1 MDDGSRLKSVN
12 WTTGMLLSPN
22 HFRRQDAFLEE
33 TVGWLLQ
40 YCLPGTGLVGA
51 GIRIAPGERGL
62 ARFDP
67 RVDVSDDGDT
77 VSVSVL
83 EARGLTALGQLVDI
97 GQGNTVRTTVRKADL
112 AGLSEAQVFVVHG
125 GEREEDPAS
134 VGLDDANPTQAAYR
148 RARYAVRLG
157 SDADTLPHALCVGSI
172 RRLAESLQFEFDPR
186 FIPACATMLGHSQL
200 YADWKRLHA
209 DIVSLSNQY
218 AELHRQCAQY
228 ITQISQRGVDVTH
241 DRDILAFIERAV
253 LGLDHCA
260 YETFEPAMTPDAFF
274 REIERAGRRVALALD
289 LSESTRLYFAEL
301 GQADAGYGT
310 LLEEERDAL
319 LRPRELGSRVNLQTA
334 VTRGDATLERV
345 RRLGDALEARYID
358 YRLSRSIES
367 LRFLLDGEGEQFFL
381 SVASPG
387 HPQRDLDTLTFV
399 FSQLNLA
406 ARQRYRIVFLADSQT
421 QAWQPGETFR
431 ADLRINPGSFDGRPV
446 SKELMCALPGQR
458 NFAFDFEPD
467 SAIAS
472 LSALQVTVQPG
483 VRIRSC
489 ILYQRR
495 LGVSGRAAM
504 MASAPPRPDLAPSAK
519 PLGAAPQVVP
529 TATPPAAAPAPA
541 APAPAAPAAPAAGA
555 KPRVIVRRDNKNS

>member
-12 WTTGMLLSPN
+12 WTTGMLLSPD

-67 RVDVSDDGDT
+67 RVEVSDDGET

-97 GQGNTVRTTVRKADL
+97 SQGNTVRASVRKQDL
-112 AGLSEAQVFVVHG
+112 FGLSELQVYVVHG
-125 GEREEDPAS
+125 GGREEDPAS
-134 VGLDDANPTQAAYR
+134 IGVDDSNPTQAAYR
-148 RARYAVRLG
+148 RAQYTVRLG
-157 SDADTLPHALCVGSI
+157 SDADTLPHALCVARI
-172 RRLAESLQFEFDPR
+172 RRLSESLQFEIDSR
-186 FIPACATMLGHSQL
+186 FIPQCATMLGHSQL
-200 YADWKRLHA
+200 YADWKRLHGA
-209 DIVSLSNQY
+209 VVTMASQY
-218 AELHRQCAQY
+218 SELHRQCAQY
-228 ITQISQRGVDVTH
+228 VALIAQRGADVSH

-260 YETFEPAMTPDAFF
+260 YESFEATITPDAFF
-274 REIERAGRRVALALD
+274 REVERAGRRVALALD

-301 GQADAGYGT
+301 GQADASYGN

-319 LRPRELGSRVNLQTA
+319 TRPRELGSRADLQVA
-334 VTRGDATLERV
+334 VSRANGTLERM

-381 SVASPG
+381 SVATPG
-387 HPQRDLDTLTFV
+387 HPQRDLETLTFV

-406 ARQRYRIVFLADSQT
+406 SRQRYRLVFLADA
-421 QAWQPGETFR
+421 QAQPWQPGESFR
-431 ADLRINPGSFDGRPV
+431 VDVRLNPGSYDGRPQ

-458 NFAFDFEPD
+458 NFAFDFEPEA
-467 SAIAS
+467 AIAS

-483 VRIRSC
+483 IRIRGC

-495 LGVSGRAAM
+495 LGVQGRASM
-504 MASAPPRPDLAPSAK
+504 MVSAPPTPDVVGARQAP
-519 PLGAAPQVVP
+519 PPMQQQPPQP
-529 TATPPAAAPAPA
+529 PPGQTSGTAT
-541 APAPAAPAAPAAGA
+541 
-555 KPRVIVRRDNKNS
+555 KPRVVLRRDKP